1 MNDYFALR
9 LRYPLK
15 LCLNFIFPK
24 LMKKAEDAVCL
35 ADYCDIMRCEVLI
48 SHDSTLSFGDSIMMT
63 TDIEIW
69 SESTAYRT
77 ALMATGPR
85 DLAKLPT
92 RFVHPY
98 SRQQN
103 N

>member
-1 MNDYFALR
+1 
-9 LRYPLK
+9 
-15 LCLNFIFPK
+15 
-24 LMKKAEDAVCL
+24 
-35 ADYCDIMRCEVLI
+35 MRCEVLI

-92 RFVHPY
+92 RFV
-98 SRQQN
+98 RF
-103 N
+103 

>member
-1 MNDYFALR
+1 
-9 LRYPLK
+9 
-15 LCLNFIFPK
+15 
-24 LMKKAEDAVCL
+24 
-35 ADYCDIMRCEVLI
+35 MRCEVLI

-63 TDIEIW
+63 TDLEIW

-92 RFVHPY
+92 RFIIF
-98 SRQQN
+98 R
-103 N
+103 

>member
-1 MNDYFALR
+1 
-9 LRYPLK
+9 
-15 LCLNFIFPK
+15 
-24 LMKKAEDAVCL
+24 
-35 ADYCDIMRCEVLI
+35 
-48 SHDSTLSFGDSIMMT
+48 MMT

-92 RFVHPY
+92 RFAL
-98 SRQQN
+98 SCLRN
-103 N
+103 DLGF

>member
-1 MNDYFALR
+1 
-9 LRYPLK
+9 
-15 LCLNFIFPK
+15 
-24 LMKKAEDAVCL
+24 
-35 ADYCDIMRCEVLI
+35 MRCEVLI

-92 RFVHPY
+92 RFVRFCIF
-98 SRQQN
+98 SEIII
-103 N
+103 